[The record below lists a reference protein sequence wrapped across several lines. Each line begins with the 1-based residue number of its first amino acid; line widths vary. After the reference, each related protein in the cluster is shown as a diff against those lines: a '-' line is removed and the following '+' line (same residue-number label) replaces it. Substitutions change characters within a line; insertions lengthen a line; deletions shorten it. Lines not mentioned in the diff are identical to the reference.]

1 MRSNYSCT
9 FIIFYGYACSERY
22 NVGFGRFCSLC
33 SGVLHVYVVFVHCCT
48 MFFGRFSSVYWGSG
62 IVRPVE
68 GFGRL
73 ASRLGALGE
82 QGEVTMIYTGSTG
95 ARCTVTHTL
104 RRKVTRFLVVKSS
117 TVLRGCPALGGC
129 PRLMGAVRI
138 RSPSRTTHRTIHV
151 IHRNKTSV
159 LVGKVVGA
167 SGLLR
172 TVLSGRGKL
181 LPGKGMLARLTIVRV
196 PACGGL
202 LFFSSTTI
210 VPHPALRRH
219 VRVV

>member
-1 MRSNYSCT
+1 MLLSP
-9 FIIFYGYACSERY
+9 
-22 NVGFGRFCSLC
+22 
-33 SGVLHVYVVFVHCCT
+33 
-48 MFFGRFSSVYWGSG
+48 FSSVYWGSG

-68 GFGRL
+68 GFSRL
-73 ASRLGALGE
+73 ATRLGALGQ
-82 QGEVTMIYTGSTG
+82 QGQVTIIYTGSPG

-104 RRKVTRFLVVKSS
+104 SRRVTRFLVVNSS
-117 TVLRGCPALGGC
+117 TVLRGCPDLRGC
-129 PRLMGAVRI
+129 PRCIGALRV

-151 IHRNKTSV
+151 IQRKKTSV
-159 LVGKVVGA
+159 LVGNVVGA

-172 TVLSGRGKL
+172 TVLSGRGNL
-181 LPGKGMLARLTIVRV
+181 LPGKGVLARLTMVRV
-196 PACGGL
+196 PACSGL